1 MELPPHN
8 AINCGGSS
16 IMFHNEINCLCQTTN
31 FIIERYGTAS
41 THPHNCVQTSWHA
54 EHFWFWK
61 FRGRRFLIPSLIPLK
76 CNVPMDTTRSPS
88 VQRVAS
94 WCSWGRSQPGGRW
107 FRQLTFITI
116 YLGRAIYNI
125 QVDRISNHM
134 LFTHTISSRMT
145 HKVLMCIHKHHHGT
159 PSGCPHK
166 RILHILAT
174 TSLPCP
180 MIHSP
185 GAHWVLTWCSLG
197 AHLVLTWCSLGAHW
211 VLIGCSLGAH
221 WVLIDP
227 TWQPGHDAST
237 ELHHSSQQWKTCIS
251 LQRGIK
257 K

>member
-1 MELPPHN
+1 MKL
-8 AINCGGSS
+8 IVCVRQ
-16 IMFHNEINCLCQTTN
+16 FN
-31 FIIERYGTAS
+31 FIMEHYGTAS

-107 FRQLTFITI
+107 FRQLTFIWAGPYTI
-116 YLGRAIYNI
+116 FRLIEYPTTCCSHTLSAAEWHTRFWCAYTSITMEHHLAARTNAF
-125 QVDRISNHM
+125 
-134 LFTHTISSRMT
+134 FTF
-145 HKVLMCIHKHHHGT
+145 L
-159 PSGCPHK
+159 
-166 RILHILAT
+166 
-174 TSLPCP
+174 LPPACHVP
-180 MIHSP
+180 WST
-185 GAHWVLTWCSLG
+185 HWVLTGCSLDYSLDYSLTTHLTT
-197 AHLVLTWCSLGAHW
+197 HLVLTWCSLGAHW
-211 VLIGCSLGAH
+211 VLI
-221 WVLIDP
+221 DP
-227 TWQPGHDAST
+227 TWQPSHDAST

>member
-1 MELPPHN
+1 MEH
-8 AINCGGSS
+8 
-16 IMFHNEINCLCQTTN
+16 
-31 FIIERYGTAS
+31 YGTAS

-76 CNVPMDTTRSPS
+76 CDVPMDTTRSPS

-107 FRQLTFITI
+107 FRQLTFIWAGPYTI
-116 YLGRAIYNI
+116 FRF
-125 QVDRISNHM
+125 RISNHM
-134 LFTHTISSRMT
+134 SFTHTISSRMT

-180 MIHSP
+180 MIHSL

-197 AHLVLTWCSLGAHW
+197 AHLVLTGCSSGAHW
-211 VLIGCSLGAH
+211 VLTGCSLTQLGSPAMMH
-221 WVLIDP
+221 
-227 TWQPGHDAST
+227 
-237 ELHHSSQQWKTCIS
+237 
-251 LQRGIK
+251 LQSCTTVPNNEKHAFRCRGVSKNRCSRTPCGIQHMLWT
-257 K
+257 

>member
-1 MELPPHN
+1 MACWALLVLE
-8 AINCGGSS
+8 
-16 IMFHNEINCLCQTTN
+16 N
-31 FIIERYGTAS
+31 FVGA
-41 THPHNCVQTSWHA
+41 
-54 EHFWFWK
+54 
-61 FRGRRFLIPSLIPLK
+61 
-76 CNVPMDTTRSPS
+76 
-88 VQRVAS
+88 AS
-94 WCSWGRSQPGGRW
+94 WSQVSFHWNVMCPFTPLDLPAVKALLLDVLEVVLSQGGGDFANSHSSQFIW
-107 FRQLTFITI
+107 AGPYTIFRF
-116 YLGRAIYNI
+116 
-125 QVDRISNHM
+125 RISNHM
-134 LFTHTISSRMT
+134 SFTHTISSRMT

-174 TSLPCP
+174 TSPPCP
-180 MIHSP
+180 MIHSL
-185 GAHWVLTWCSLG
+185 GAHWVLTWLLTWLLTYYSLDYSLG
-197 AHLVLTWCSLGAHW
+197 THLVLTWYSLGAHW